1 LKTMICI
8 RHGRTA
14 WNAAG
19 RFLGHADI
27 PLDATGR
34 EQVRATALRLR
45 EVACHHAVSSDL
57 GRARETLALL
67 LEGRGVAPLKD
78 AGFRER
84 DFGAWEGLTWD
95 EITELEPALKGSGIL
110 EIRGFQPRGGELFS
124 VVKGRV
130 FAAYERALARIE
142 PGQTVFA
149 VAHAGVFHALLDQ
162 LFGAD
167 RNTAL
172 IPPAGAFALLV
183 TPGEVTFEGI
193 IGL

>member
-1 LKTMICI
+1 MICI
-8 RHGRTA
+8 RHGRTS

-34 EQVRATALRLR
+34 EQVRATALRLS
-45 EVACHHAVSSDL
+45 EIACHHAVSSDL
-57 GRARETLALL
+57 GRARESLALL
-67 LEGRGVAPLKD
+67 LEGRPVVPLLD
-78 AGFRER
+78 SGFRER

-95 EITELEPALKGSGIL
+95 EITELEPALKGSDIL
-110 EIRGFQPRGGELFS
+110 EIRRFQPRGGELFS

-130 FAAYERALARIE
+130 FAAYERALARIDS
-142 PGQTVFA
+142 GQTVFT

-162 LFGAD
+162 LFGVD
-167 RNTAL
+167 RNAML
-172 IPPAGAFALLV
+172 IPPAGAFALRV

>member
-1 LKTMICI
+1 MIGI

-19 RFLGHADI
+19 RFLGHSDI
-27 PLDATGR
+27 PLDAMGR
-34 EQVRATALRLR
+34 EQVRATALRLC
-45 EVACHHAVSSDL
+45 EVPCHHAVSSDL
-57 GRARETLALL
+57 SRARETLGLL
-67 LEGRGVAPLKD
+67 LEGRGVVPLLD
-78 AGFRER
+78 SGFRER

-95 EITELEPALKGSGIL
+95 EITELEPGLKGSSIL
-110 EIRGFQPRGGELFS
+110 DIRGFQPSGGEHFS
-124 VVKGRV
+124 VVKDRV
-130 FAAYERALARIE
+130 FAAYERALARID

-149 VAHAGVFHALLDQ
+149 VAHAGVFHALLDR

-167 RNTAL
+167 RNTTL
-172 IPPAGAFALLV
+172 IPPAGAFALRV